1 MLPYGPPQVQTPEE
15 IETQTKIIDD
25 EFTDL
30 KTKFDEVND
39 VATDQ
44 KKQQKLTDL
53 IDQIID
59 KKLLDNLDDMWWDD
73 DLFHKNDN
81 KETVEISKDILKGI
95 SQKDPFIDFKIP
107 TEQVVS
113 DIFDDDGELS
123 DN

>member
-1 MLPYGPPQVQTPEE
+1 MFPYVPPQVQTPEE

>member
-1 MLPYGPPQVQTPEE
+1 MFPYVPPQVQTPEE

-81 KETVEISKDILKGI
+81 KETVEISKDTLKGI